1 MADLIS
7 ILNSGESLEK
17 AVVLMKLALKGN
29 PDFYSQYDN
38 VRILYFEN
46 LPRRKNSPRV
56 HGTIGGLFENM
67 NPRFGFGYKLY
78 EDLWSER
85 ERVLNILLN
94 RGRITGRMREKIL
107 NNKSRFIKT
116 ISNVPWYF
124 VFDEFRERVL
134 GLVDEKRVKIEY
146 MDFKKISFEVI
157 NRAPNPDWLSRPYI
171 LNPDGITSSRY
182 FWKGWSQEAN
192 KNQREP
198 IERSIVLSPNIHLF
212 LKGIYYSLLEENKDV
227 FLGFRMFKR
236 FQRNS
241 YDKGIEF
248 FLDKIGPRCVEE
260 PRNILFN
267 NLLDEID
274 KKYGL
279 VSPETKIN
287 LAVYQYLNET
297 I

>member
-1 MADLIS
+1 MTDLVS

-17 AVVLMKLALKGN
+17 AVVLTKLALEGN

-38 VRILYFEN
+38 VRILYSEN
-46 LPRRKNSPRV
+46 LPRRKNSPKV

-67 NPRFGFGYKLY
+67 NQRFGFGYNSY
-78 EDLWSER
+78 EDLWNER
-85 ERVLNILLN
+85 ERILNILLN
-94 RGRITGRMREKIL
+94 RGRITKRMREKIL
-107 NNKSRFIKT
+107 NNKARFIKT

-134 GLVDEKRVKIEY
+134 SLVDEKRVKIEY
-146 MDFKKISFEVI
+146 IDFKKISFEVI
-157 NRAPNPDWLSRPYI
+157 DRAPNPDWWSRPYI

-182 FWKGWSQEAN
+182 FWKGWSQKAN

-198 IERSIVLSPNIHLF
+198 IERSIVLSPNVHLF
-212 LKGIYYSLLEENKDV
+212 LKGIYYSLLEEDKDV
-227 FLGFRMFKR
+227 SLGFRMFKR

-260 PRNILFN
+260 PRNVLFN

-274 KKYGL
+274 KKYGI
-279 VSPETKIN
+279 VSPEKKIN
-287 LAVYQYLNET
+287 LSVYQYLNRT
-297 I
+297 L